1 MAEKAKIHFSID
13 DFFTAFVGLTDNR
26 EQYSSLFDQP
36 AFAFFKQL
44 HEAYQV
50 VFSCFCF
57 FEDLKS
63 GMTLAHMTDCF
74 MEEFQA
80 NADWL
85 RFGFHGLNSD
95 ANYGSTRFLTGSCRT
110 DYLQAGEDYE
120 KTIRELERITG
131 GGRAIDRVP
140 RIHFYAGTA
149 EVCRAWAG
157 SHAGIRGL
165 LSAEDDRIAYFH
177 TQEQSKALLRRDR
190 ICTDDPALTFFRTK
204 VRLENTDDISS
215 FLAEFDREEAKELL
229 VFTHEPFLEEE
240 RIREMFQ
247 SCAAF
252 AKERGYISGF
262 PEDWLQ
268 EK

>member
-13 DFFTAFVGLTDNR
+13 DFFTAFAGLTDNR
-26 EQYSSLFDQP
+26 EQYSSLFAQP
-36 AFAFFKQL
+36 AFAFFKRL
-44 HEAYQV
+44 HEAYQA

-57 FEDLKS
+57 YEDLKS

-85 RFGFHGLNSD
+85 RFGFHGLNSE

-120 KTIRELERITG
+120 KTIRELERVTG
-131 GGRAIDRVP
+131 GIRAIDRVP
-140 RIHFYAGTA
+140 RIHFYAGTV

-157 SHAGIRGL
+157 SRAGIRGL
-165 LSAEDDRIAYFH
+165 LSAED
-177 TQEQSKALLRRDR
+177 
-190 ICTDDPALTFFRTK
+190 
-204 VRLENTDDISS
+204 
-215 FLAEFDREEAKELL
+215 KELL
-229 VFTHEPFLEEE
+229 VFTHEPFLAEE

-252 AKERGYISGF
+252 AKERGYVSGF